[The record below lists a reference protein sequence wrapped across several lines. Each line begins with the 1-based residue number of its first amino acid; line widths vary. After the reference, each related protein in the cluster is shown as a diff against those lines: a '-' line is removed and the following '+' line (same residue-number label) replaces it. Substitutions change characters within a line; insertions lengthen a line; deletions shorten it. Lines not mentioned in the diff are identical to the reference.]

1 MVILNQVLQEVYS
14 FLGLDL
20 IYFDQILQREEQGS
34 IRGKIQGMVKGFLA
48 CKSST
53 FTQTKNNMNTALSH
67 LSVLV
72 IHETFDVQLSTLL
85 MLQHTNKKSHPSAL
99 V

>member
-34 IRGKIQGMVKGFLA
+34 IRGKIQSMAKGFLA
-48 CKSST
+48 SKDKYIGST
-53 FTQTKNNMNTALSH
+53 FTQTKNNMNTLYYGSH
-67 LSVLV
+67 IEVYL
-72 IHETFDVQLSTLL
+72 
-85 MLQHTNKKSHPSAL
+85 
-99 V
+99 